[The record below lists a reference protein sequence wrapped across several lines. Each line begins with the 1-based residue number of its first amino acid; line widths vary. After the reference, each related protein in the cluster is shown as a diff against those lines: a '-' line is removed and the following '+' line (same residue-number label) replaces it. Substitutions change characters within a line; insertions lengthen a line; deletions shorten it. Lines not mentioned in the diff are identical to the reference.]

1 MRAAI
6 YARYSSDLQRDTSIG
21 DQVRSCN
28 ALLEKEHWTLAA
40 TYTDPAVTGTS
51 RLRPGYQKLL
61 EDARNSQFDVV
72 VAEALDRLSCDQ
84 EDIAALYKH
93 LSFAGVKL
101 ITIAEAEISELH
113 VGLKGTMNA
122 LFLKDLRVKVKR
134 GLEGRIRQGKSG
146 GSLAF
151 GYRVVRQLDDRG
163 ELVRGGRIIDEAE
176 AQVVRR
182 IFELFVAGKSPR
194 AIAKLLNAE
203 AVPGPKGRPWCDTM
217 IRGHRLRGCGILHN
231 EIYIG
236 RLIWNRQSFIKHPT
250 TGRRVPRYNPETEWI
265 VQDVPELRIVEQA
278 LWERARA
285 RLDEIYSS
293 APVARARSS
302 EFWKRRRP
310 RHLLT
315 GLVFCRD
322 CGSSYA
328 AAGRH
333 YLACSAARRQ
343 GSCKS
348 GVGIPRQA
356 LEDLVLNALKRH
368 LLAPA
373 YVQEF
378 VHAFHAEVNRAR
390 RDAEI
395 AAGIKRKELDE
406 VNRRLDRL
414 IDAIA
419 DGLRAPGLQT
429 RLDELEYR
437 KLQLQ
442 RELEATPS
450 PAPRF
455 HPRLSDVYR
464 DKVAQLHAAFA
475 DPQDREE
482 AIGILRGLIEKIS
495 VCLTGKGRSFEVE
508 LVGEIANM
516 VALSPGGE
524 NAQKEPY
531 RSSVKVVAGEG
542 FEPPTL
548 GL

>member
-6 YARYSSDLQRDTSIG
+6 YARYSTDLQRDTSID
-21 DQVRSCN
+21 DQIRSCK
-28 ALLEKEHWTLAA
+28 AHLEKEQWVLAA
-40 TYTDPAVTGTS
+40 TYTDRAVTGTS
-51 RLRPGYQKLL
+51 RLRAGYQKLL

-72 VAEALDRLSCDQ
+72 VAEALDRLSRDQ
-84 EDIAALYKH
+84 EDVAALYKH

-101 ITIAEAEISELH
+101 ITIAEGEISELH

-122 LFLKDLRVKVKR
+122 LFLKDLKVKVKR
-134 GLEGRIRQGKSG
+134 GLEGRVRQGKSG
-146 GSLAF
+146 GGLAF
-151 GYRVVRQLDDRG
+151 GYRVVRQLDARG
-163 ELVRGGRIIDEAE
+163 ELVRGDRKVDDEE
-176 AQVVRR
+176 ARVVLR
-182 IFELFVAGKSPR
+182 IFEEFTAGKSPR

-203 AVPGPKGRPWCDTM
+203 GVPGPNGRPWCDTM
-217 IRGHRLRGCGILHN
+217 IRGHRLRGSGILHN

-236 RLIWNRQSFIKHPT
+236 RLIWNRQSFIKDPT
-250 TGRRVPRYNPETEWI
+250 TGRRVPRFNPETEWI
-265 VQDVPELRIVEQA
+265 IQDVPDLRIVEQA

-293 APVARARSS
+293 ASVARSS
-302 EFWKRRRP
+302 EFWKQRRA

-343 GSCKS
+343 GTCKS
-348 GVGIPRQA
+348 RAGIPRQA

-378 VHAFHAEVNRAR
+378 IRAFHAEVNRQR

-395 AAGIKRKELDE
+395 TAGVKRKELDE
-406 VNRRLDRL
+406 VQRRLSGL

-419 DGLRAPGLQT
+419 DGLRAPGLQA
-429 RLDELEYR
+429 RLDELESR
-437 KLQLQ
+437 KLELQ
-442 RELEATPS
+442 RELEATP
-450 PAPRF
+450 PAAPRF
-455 HPRLSDVYR
+455 HPKLSDVYR
-464 DKVAQLHAAFA
+464 DKVAQLHGALA

-495 VCLTGKGRSFEVE
+495 VRPTGTGRSFEVE
-508 LVGEIANM
+508 LVGDIANM
-516 VALSPGGE
+516 VALSPGAE
-524 NAQKEPY
+524 TAQKEPY

-542 FEPPTL
+542 LEPPTL

>member
-1 MRAAI
+1 MRAVI
-6 YARYSSDLQRDTSIG
+6 YARYSTDLQRETSID
-21 DQVRSCN
+21 DQVHSCK
-28 ALLEKEHWTLAA
+28 AFIEREHWTLVA
-40 TYTDPAVTGTS
+40 TYTDRALTGTT

-72 VAEALDRLSCDQ
+72 VAEALDRLSRDQ
-84 EDIAALYKH
+84 EDVAALYKH

-101 ITIAEAEISELH
+101 NTIAESEISELH

-122 LFLKDLRVKVKR
+122 LFLKDLKVKVKR
-134 GLEGRIRQGKSG
+134 GLEGRVRQGKSG
-146 GSLAF
+146 GGLAF
-151 GYRVVRQLDDRG
+151 GYRVVRQLDTRG
-163 ELVRGGRIIDEAE
+163 ELVRGVRKIDEEE
-176 AQVVRR
+176 ARVVVR
-182 IFELFVAGKSPR
+182 IFEEFTVGKSPR

-203 AVPGPKGRPWCDTM
+203 GVPGPYGRPWCDTM

-236 RLIWNRQSFIKHPT
+236 RLIWNRQSFVKDPT

-265 VQDVPELRIVEQA
+265 MQHVPELRIVDQE
-278 LWERARA
+278 LWERARL

-293 APVARARSS
+293 ASAVRARSS

-310 RHLLT
+310 KHLLT

-343 GSCKS
+343 GTCNSRA
-348 GVGIPRQA
+348 GIPRQA
-356 LEDLVLNALKRH
+356 LEGLVLNALKRH
-368 LLAPA
+368 LLSPE
-373 YVQEF
+373 YVKEF
-378 VHAFHAEVNRAR
+378 VDAFHAEVNRQR

-406 VNRRLDRL
+406 VQRRLGGL

-419 DGLRAPGLQT
+419 DGLRAPGLQA
-429 RLDELEYR
+429 RLDEIESR

-442 RELEATPS
+442 RELEATPPS
-450 PAPRF
+450 APRF

-464 DKVAQLHAAFA
+464 EKISQLHDALAE
-475 DPQDREE
+475 PQDREE
-482 AIGILRGLIEKIS
+482 AVGILRGLIEKIS
-495 VCLTGKGRSFEVE
+495 VRPTGKGRSFEVE

-516 VALSPGGE
+516 VALSPGAE
-524 NAQKEPY
+524 TAQKEPY